1 MKEIPSLI
9 GRVGIFFFADGNLLL
24 HTCPLADALPY
35 GDFLNYPLS
44 HDDVW
49 IKHYQAQYKVDF
61 DYWPRG
67 RIIYNTKENAYTVF
81 YDSCMAQQIPLLVQS
96 CGDQKVVLKRDE
108 HYQCHMCNPFYS
120 FIEAGLCDD
129 E

>member
-1 MKEIPSLI
+1 MGMKEIPSLI
-9 GRVGIFFFADGNLLL
+9 GCVGIFFFADGNLLL
-24 HTCPLADALPY
+24 HTCPFSDALPY

-49 IKHYQAQYKVDF
+49 IKRYQAQYKVDF

-81 YDSCMAQQIPLLVQS
+81 YAGDAQGLYAFQCQPCVHSCRS
-96 CGDQKVVLKRDE
+96 C
-108 HYQCHMCNPFYS
+108 S
-120 FIEAGLCDD
+120 ASTI
-129 E
+129 